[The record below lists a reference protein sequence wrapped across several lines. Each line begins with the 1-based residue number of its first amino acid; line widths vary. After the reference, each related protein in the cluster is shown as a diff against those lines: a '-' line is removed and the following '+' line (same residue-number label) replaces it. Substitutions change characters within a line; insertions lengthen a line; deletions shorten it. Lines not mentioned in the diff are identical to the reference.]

1 MLSPLSRCAA
11 ALLLTLTSFTAFAD
25 DAGWAALA
33 RPGAIVLFRHATAPG
48 IGDPAGMKIDACA
61 SQRNLDDQGRAES
74 RRLGQMLRDRGIRV
88 QSVWHSQ
95 WCRTRDTARL
105 AFEAMAPLRD
115 EPLFNSFFER
125 RGDMD
130 RQTAG
135 ARALLA
141 NWKGPGALVVV
152 THQVNITQLTGQTLS
167 SGDGLV
173 VRVPPGNGPL
183 EVLGRVP

>member
-1 MLSPLSRCAA
+1 MNSHFLHCAVALFLALTGFA
-11 ALLLTLTSFTAFAD
+11 AVAD

-33 RPGAIVLFRHATAPG
+33 KPGAIVLFRHATAPG
-48 IGDPAGMKIDACA
+48 IGDPPGMKIDAC
-61 SQRNLDDQGRAES
+61 STQRNLDEQGRAES
-74 RRLGQMLRDRGIRV
+74 RRLGQLLRERGIRV

-105 AFEAMAPLRD
+105 GFEGMAPLRD
-115 EPLFNSFFER
+115 EPLFNSFFDR
-125 RGDMD
+125 RGDTE

-135 ARALLA
+135 ARALLS

-173 VRVPPGNGPL
+173 VRVPPGKGPL
-183 EVLGRVP
+183 EVLGRIP